1 MEENMTTMENE
12 ITIDIGEPIEGD
24 FEFSEKPNYGLI
36 GAVGALVVGGIA
48 AIIYKNRHK
57 IEEHKVKSLRRRGYE
72 VHKIEELEAS
82 VESDSEVEETEE

>member
-1 MEENMTTMENE
+1 MEENMMTIENE
-12 ITIDIGEPIEGD
+12 NDFEIADAIDGE

-57 IEEHKVKSLRRRGYE
+57 IEESQVKRLRKKGYE
-72 VHKIEELEAS
+72 IYKIEELEDT
-82 VESDSEVEETEE
+82 VESDSDVEETEE

>member
-12 ITIDIGEPIEGD
+12 INFELGDEIEGD

-36 GAVGALVVGGIA
+36 GAVGALVIGGIA

-57 IEEHKVKSLRRRGYE
+57 IEECQVNRLRKRGYE
-72 VHKIEELEAS
+72 VYKIEELEAS
-82 VESDSEVEETEE
+82 VEADSEVEETEE